1 MENYF
6 DRNDQISINIWEM
19 KQILI
24 ILAEQLLKALFALVG
39 LGLLIATWYWVGSTR
54 DFLASADLSEGKVV
68 AYESEYDSDSGETIY
83 YPVVLFKGREMYEPR
98 QFTAD
103 TGGRKSYEIG
113 ETVEVLYVPGTSDQP
128 RINSFFSLWLGPM
141 IVGILGLM
149 CFAGGCL
156 ILLATW
162 GKRL

>member
-1 MENYF
+1 
-6 DRNDQISINIWEM
+6 M

-24 ILAEQLLKALFALVG
+24 ILAEQMLKALFAMVG
-39 LGLLIATWYWVGSTR
+39 LGLLIATGYWVGSIW
-54 DFLASADLSEGKVV
+54 DFLDSADLAEGQIV
-68 AYESEYDSDSGETIY
+68 AYESDYDSDSGEYIY

-98 QFTAD
+98 QFTSD
-103 TGGRKSYEIG
+103 TGGGKSYEIG

-128 RINSFFSLWLGPM
+128 RINSFFSLWLGPI
-141 IVGILGLM
+141 IVGILGLIS
-149 CFAGGCL
+149 FAGGCI